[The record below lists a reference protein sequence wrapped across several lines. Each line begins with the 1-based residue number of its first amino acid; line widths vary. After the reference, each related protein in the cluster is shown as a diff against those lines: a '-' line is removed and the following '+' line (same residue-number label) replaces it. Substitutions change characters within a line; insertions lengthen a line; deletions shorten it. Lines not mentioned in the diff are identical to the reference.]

1 MNGLMELWTGRRETG
16 GRSMRILP
24 APWEGDWRLA
34 IAEERVAA
42 AQAKLAA
49 AEQRLR
55 EMVDSTKR

>member
-1 MNGLMELWTGRRETG
+1 MNGLMELWTGRREN
-16 GRSMRILP
+16 GRRSIRTFP

-34 IAEERVAA
+34 IAGERVAT

-55 EMVDSTKR
+55 ELVDSTKR